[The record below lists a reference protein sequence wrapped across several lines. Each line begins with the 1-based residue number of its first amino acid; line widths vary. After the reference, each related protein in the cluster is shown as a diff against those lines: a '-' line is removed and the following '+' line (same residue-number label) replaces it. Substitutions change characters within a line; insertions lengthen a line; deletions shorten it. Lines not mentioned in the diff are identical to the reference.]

1 MAKQVILSLVV
12 LLLLI
17 ISQIVWLNQ
26 LWNLDQIRMEKEIT
40 EELSNILSFQ
50 NLKASSTKDTLN
62 PNKTTVN
69 IKSGNNSLNGQNNI
83 DASNS
88 IDTKEYDSQKT
99 LLKIVDNL
107 FMDMSLEEHSIKTTF
122 VDSVFR
128 KNYAQIH
135 EVSYYSMRLLNGKNP
150 IDSISFGTNKKSLF
164 NNKSSHFKID
174 IPLGSKKAYHFI
186 AYFRLMPSAY
196 VKNMLFSIGITSLA
210 VVLVTIL
217 IIFQVI
223 QLRNKTYQLQWREQ
237 AVSGIVHDLKSPLAY
252 VFTMLGFFENLEKE
266 DIKKQNFHTT
276 KARVKYLSDKIE
288 LILSAFKSNQGSLI
302 INPTPYEFKERCKN
316 MLDELKEIYKNK
328 TIYSDLVIPAGFS
341 IEADNTY
348 FESCIRN
355 LLDNAVKYSPETVHI
370 TITAQMTKGQ
380 ACLSIRDNGPG
391 IPANMQK
398 KVFREFYRTESN
410 SKVKGHGVG
419 LSFTRQIVEAHKGK
433 ILIDKNNPTGTEF
446 KIIIPQNN
454 HRI

>member
-1 MAKQVILSLVV
+1 MAKQVIFSLTV
-12 LLLLI
+12 LLILI
-17 ISQIVWLNQ
+17 ISQIVWFNQ
-26 LWNLDQIRMEKEIT
+26 LWNTDQIRIEKEIT

-62 PNKTTVN
+62 PNESTVKIRN
-69 IKSGNNSLNGQNNI
+69 GNNNLKGQSNI
-83 DASNS
+83 NAYNS
-88 IDTKEYDSQKT
+88 IDTKEYDSEKT

-107 FMDMSLEEHSIKTTF
+107 FMDMSLEENSIKTAF

-128 KNYAQIH
+128 KTYSHIH
-135 EVSYYSMRLLNGKNP
+135 EVSYYSMWLLNGKNP
-150 IDSISFGTNKKSLF
+150 IDSIYFGIDKKLFF
-164 NNKSSHFKID
+164 NNKSSLFKID

-186 AYFRLMPSAY
+186 AYFKLKPSAQ
-196 VKNMLFSIGITSLA
+196 VKNMFFSIGITSVA
-210 VVLVTIL
+210 VVLVSIL
-217 IIFQVI
+217 IIFQLI
-223 QLRNKTYQLQWREQ
+223 QLRRKTYQLQWREQ

-266 DIKKQNFHTT
+266 DIKKQNFHTAKT
-276 KARVKYLSDKIE
+276 RVKYLSDKVE
-288 LILSAFKSNQGSLI
+288 LILSAFKSNQDGLI
-302 INPTPYEFKERCKN
+302 INPAPYQFKERCED

-328 TIYSDLVIPAGFS
+328 TIHADLAIPAGFS

-355 LLDNAVKYSPETVHI
+355 LLDNAVKYSPEMVHI
-370 TITAQMTKGQ
+370 TISADINKGK
-380 ACLSIRDNGPG
+380 ACISIKDNGPG
-391 IPANMQK
+391 IPVNMQK

-419 LSFTRQIVEAHKGK
+419 LSFTRQVVEAHKGK
-433 ILIDKNNPTGTEF
+433 IFIDKNNQTGTEF

>member
-1 MAKQVILSLVV
+1 MAKQVILSLAV

-69 IKSGNNSLNGQNNI
+69 IKSGNNNLNGQNNI

-107 FMDMSLEEHSIKTTF
+107 FMDMSLEEHSIKTAF

-128 KNYAQIH
+128 KNYAHIH
-135 EVSYYSMRLLNGKNP
+135 EVSYYSMQLLNGKNP

-164 NNKSSHFKID
+164 INKSSLFKID

-186 AYFRLMPSAY
+186 AYFKLKPSAQ

-266 DIKKQNFHTT
+266 DIKKQNFHTAKT
-276 KARVKYLSDKIE
+276 RVKYLSDKVE
-288 LILSAFKSNQGSLI
+288 LILSAFKSDQGGLI
-302 INPTPYEFKERCKN
+302 ITPAPYQFKERCEE
-316 MLDELKEIYKNK
+316 MLDELKEIYKDK
-328 TIYSDLVIPAGFS
+328 TIHSDLVIPAGFS

-370 TITAQMTKGQ
+370 TITAQMAKGQ

-433 ILIDKNNPTGTEF
+433 IFIDKNNQTGTEF
-446 KIIIPQNN
+446 RIIIPQKKQ
-454 HRI
+454 